1 MVIKERVKYALST
14 ARRQHMSLKLGSD
27 HGRSILE
34 QLQNRFRDRVD
45 EEKGA
50 KPFSPAPLSLK
61 DIFERSR
68 THERKD
74 SGKTGLQEKP
84 EAGSIQAGG
93 LNISFQFDLFY
104 ELSSKVEAKMG
115 RQGANRFAELS
126 GKVSE
131 TFMGNFSLSIDPVG
145 SFMNGTEKSLE
156 ISPETTGEFFDAV
169 EGLADLSPEALEN
182 FLKESDE
189 FFNELEATYGEAGG
203 AFDQIKGVMQEQAK
217 AFFADVEQARA
228 DALGG
233 GAATEALPAEGE
245 AALPAANT
253 DISALLPTTDKENG
267 NGSLIEMFFK
277 PEVKVSQSDYQ
288 DFLKDFVEYAEKFK
302 QQMFE
307 KLFNSRS
314 SYDKTGKSEET
325 EAAGKT
331 NIVDTAV

>member
-1 MVIKERVKYALST
+1 
-14 ARRQHMSLKLGSD
+14 MSLKLGSD

-45 EEKGA
+45 EEKSE

-189 FFNELEATYGEAGG
+189 FFNELEATYGEADG

-217 AFFADVEQARA
+217 AFFADVEKARA
-228 DALGG
+228 DAVGG
-233 GAATEALPAEGE
+233 TAALPAEGE
-245 AALPAANT
+245 TALPAATT
-253 DISALLPTTDKENG
+253 DVSALLPGTESEEG

-288 DFLKDFVEYAEKFK
+288 SFLKDFVEYADKFK

-307 KLFNSRS
+307 KLFNGRN
-314 SYDKTGKSEET
+314 SYDKTGKSEES
-325 EAAGKT
+325 EPAGK
-331 NIVDTAV
+331 ISLIDTAA